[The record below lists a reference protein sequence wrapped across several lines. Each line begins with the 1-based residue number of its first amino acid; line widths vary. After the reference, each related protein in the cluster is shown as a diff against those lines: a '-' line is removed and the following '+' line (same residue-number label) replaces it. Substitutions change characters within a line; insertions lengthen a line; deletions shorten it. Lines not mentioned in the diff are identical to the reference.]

1 MRYKIKEFFYISN
14 LLSLSRI
21 VLVVPIVYLIALDT
35 PEYNLLIL
43 GLIFIAALTDIL
55 DGYASRKLNIVTD
68 LGIVLDPIADKITMA
83 IILFALV
90 IFRDF
95 HISLVILLMYRD
107 LLIVIIGWFVV
118 KKVEKPI
125 MANMWGKINTSL
137 ITVLTLLFLLEF
149 YNYFYTFILYAC
161 YLSILIS
168 GFSYARISEKV
179 LFIAKKGLFL
189 YRIILFLLTGLVI
202 YLVLQID
209 QDDFRLVEQKSDSH
223 ELKNLQHETS
233 AHIKMIGEVV
243 NYDS

>member
-1 MRYKIKEFFYISN
+1 MQYKFKEFFYISN

-21 VLVVPIVYLIALDT
+21 VLVVPIVYLLTLDSS
-35 PEYNLLIL
+35 EYNLLII

-55 DGYASRKLNIVTD
+55 DGFLSRKLNIVTE

-83 IILFALV
+83 VILFALV

-95 HISLVILLMYRD
+95 YISLVILLMYRD
-107 LLIVIIGWFVV
+107 LLIVIMGWFVV
-118 KKVEKPI
+118 KKIEKPI

-137 ITVLTLLFLLEF
+137 ITILALLFLLEF

-168 GFSYARISEKV
+168 GISYARVADKA
-179 LFIAKKGLFL
+179 LFASKTGKNL
-189 YRIILFLLTGLVI
+189 YRISLFLLTILVL
-202 YLVLQID
+202 YFVLQID
-209 QDDFRLVEQKSDSH
+209 KSNGINVQQKSDDRHVESFNQKTGTYSKL
-223 ELKNLQHETS
+223 LKETN
-233 AHIKMIGEVV
+233 

>member
-1 MRYKIKEFFYISN
+1 MQYKFKEFFYISN

-21 VLVVPIVYLIALDT
+21 IFIFPIVYLITLDT
-35 PEYNLLIL
+35 NEYNLLIV

-55 DGYASRKLNIVTD
+55 DGYVSRKLNIVTE

-83 IILFALV
+83 VILIALV

-125 MANMWGKINTSL
+125 MANMWGKINTIL
-137 ITVLTLLFLLEF
+137 ITVLVLLFLLEF

-168 GFSYARISEKV
+168 GISYARVAEKA
-179 LFIAKKGLFL
+179 LFASKTGKYI
-189 YRIILFLLTGLVI
+189 YRISFILLTILVF

-209 QDDFRLVEQKSDSH
+209 KRDYPNVQQKSDS
-223 ELKNLQHETS
+223 QDV
-233 AHIKMIGEVV
+233 MIFKQKTGTYA
-243 NYDS
+243 NR